1 LDVGVES
8 ERSSERLV
16 FFTDAVVAIA
26 LTLLVLPLTELVPEL
41 VAGHAPASE
50 AVTANWT
57 KIFSFVLSFAVIGRS
72 WFTHHRTFEHVRAY
86 SIPLVVANFCWLLT
100 IALLPFPTELIG
112 AYPPERFTA
121 VFYLGTLL
129 ASSICHTALIFIV
142 RRDPRVRAD
151 AGAVPSETLGNF
163 VLSTVVFALAVGV
176 AFVKPGLGYYVL
188 LLLFF
193 PPRISRWVLRERT
206 A

>member
-1 LDVGVES
+1 MKS
-8 ERSSERLV
+8 ERSSERLM

-41 VAGHAPASE
+41 VAEHAPASE
-50 AVTANWT
+50 AITHNWA

-86 SIPLVVANFCWLLT
+86 SGPLVAANFCWLLT
-100 IALLPFPTELIG
+100 IALLPFPTQLIG
-112 AYPPERFTA
+112 AYPPDRFTV

-129 ASSICHTALIFIV
+129 AGSLCHTVLVFLV
-142 RRDPRVRAD
+142 RRDPQIRGD
-151 AGAVPSETLGNF
+151 AEPVSDETLGNF
-163 VLSTVVFALAVGV
+163 VLSTGVFVLAVVV
-176 AFVKPGLGYYVL
+176 ALIKPGLGYYAL

-193 PPRISRWVLRERT
+193 PSIISRRVLRRRL
-206 A
+206 

>member
-1 LDVGVES
+1 MES

-41 VAGHAPASE
+41 VSGHAPASE
-50 AVTANWT
+50 AVTANWS
-57 KIFSFVLSFAVIGRS
+57 KIFSFVLSFVVIGRS

-86 SIPLVVANFCWLLT
+86 STPLVVANFCWLLT

-112 AYPPERFTA
+112 AYPPERFTV

-129 ASSICHTALIFIV
+129 ASSLCHTALSFIV
-142 RRDPRVRAD
+142 RRDPRVRVD
-151 AGAVPSETLGNF
+151 AGAVSDETIANF
-163 VLSTVVFALAVGV
+163 VLSTGVFALAVAV
-176 AFVKPGLGYYVL
+176 AIVEPRFGYYVL
-188 LLLFF
+188 LLLVVA
-193 PPRISRWVLRERT
+193 PAISRRVLRRRP